1 MIMSKAEK
9 TKQFIIETTAPLFNK
24 KGYLSTTLSDITE
37 ATGLTKGSIYGNFEN
52 KDEVALEA
60 YKYNSTLLSK
70 SMARSLGEDFPSAL
84 DKLKAFVNFYRKS
97 WKAVF
102 LNGGCPL
109 MNAAT
114 EADDTF
120 PILKKQVTLSF
131 EGWIKKI
138 STTIVEG
145 QKNGELK
152 KNANANELASL
163 FIMLT
168 EGGILLS
175 KTTGDESYL
184 NLALDRILLIIDQ
197 ELNIIPS

>member
-1 MIMSKAEK
+1 MSKAEK

-60 YKYNSTLLSK
+60 YKYNSTFLSR
-70 SMARSLGEDFPSAL
+70 SMSRSLGEDFPLAV
-84 DKLKAFVNFYRKS
+84 DKLKAIVNFYRKS
-97 WKAVF
+97 WKDVF

-114 EADDTF
+114 ESDDTF
-120 PILKKQVTLSF
+120 PILKNQVTLSF
-131 EGWIKKI
+131 QAWIKKI
-138 STTIVEG
+138 SAAIQEG
-145 QKNGELK
+145 QQSGEFNEK
-152 KNANANELASL
+152 VNADEMASL
-163 FIMLT
+163 FIMLI

-175 KTTGDESYL
+175 KTTGNETYL

>member
-1 MIMSKAEK
+1 MSKAEK
-9 TKQFIIETTAPLFNK
+9 TKKFIIETTAPLFNK

-37 ATGLTKGSIYGNFEN
+37 ATGLTKGSIYGNFESR
-52 KDEVALEA
+52 DEVALKA
-60 YKYNSTLLSK
+60 YQYNSTLLSTNM
-70 SMARSLGEDFPSAL
+70 SHTLGEEFPAAI
-84 DKLKAFVNFYRKS
+84 DKLKAFVNFYRTS

-120 PILKKQVTLSF
+120 PELKKQVNLSF

-138 STTIVEG
+138 STVITEG
-145 QKNGELK
+145 QQNGELN
-152 KNANANELASL
+152 KNVNAEDIASL

-184 NLALDRILLIIDQ
+184 NLALDRVLLIINQ

>member
-1 MIMSKAEK
+1 MSKAEK

-60 YKYNSTLLSK
+60 YKYNSMLLSK
-70 SMARSLGEDFPSAL
+70 SMARSLGEDFPSAV

-120 PILKKQVTLSF
+120 PILKKQVTISF
-131 EGWIKKI
+131 QSWIKKI
-138 STTIVEG
+138 STVITEG
-145 QKNGELK
+145 QQNGEF
-152 KNANANELASL
+152 NQGANANELASL

-175 KTTGDESYL
+175 KTTGDETYL
-184 NLALDRILLIIDQ
+184 NLALDRILGIIDQ
-197 ELNIIPS
+197 ELHIIPS

>member
-1 MIMSKAEK
+1 MMSKAEK
-9 TKQFIIETTAPLFNK
+9 TKKFIIETTAPLFNK

-37 ATGLTKGSIYGNFEN
+37 ATGLTKGSIYGNFESR
-52 KDEVALEA
+52 DEVALKA
-60 YKYNSTLLSK
+60 YQYNSTLLSTNM
-70 SMARSLGEDFPSAL
+70 SHTLGEEFPSAI
-84 DKLKAFVNFYRKS
+84 DKLKAFVNFYRTS

-120 PILKKQVTLSF
+120 PELKKQVNLSF

-138 STTIVEG
+138 STVITEG
-145 QKNGELK
+145 QQNGELN
-152 KNANANELASL
+152 KNVNAEDIASL

-184 NLALDRILLIIDQ
+184 NLALDRVLLIINQ

>member
-1 MIMSKAEK
+1 MSKAEK

-60 YKYNSTLLSK
+60 YKYNSTFLSR
-70 SMARSLGEDFPSAL
+70 SMSRSLGEDFPLAV
-84 DKLKAFVNFYRKS
+84 DKLKAIVNFYRKS
-97 WKAVF
+97 WKDVF
-102 LNGGCPL
+102 VNGGCPL

-114 EADDTF
+114 ESDDTF
-120 PILKKQVTLSF
+120 PILKNQVTLSF
-131 EGWIKKI
+131 QAWIKKI
-138 STTIVEG
+138 SAAIQEG
-145 QKNGELK
+145 QQSGELNEK
-152 KNANANELASL
+152 VNADEMASL
-163 FIMLT
+163 FIMLI

-175 KTTGDESYL
+175 KTTGHETYL